1 MPTRWIQRIFP
12 PIVTGPTVLL
22 VGVKLISSGFKN
34 WLGGSG
40 PCMNMPEAGL
50 YSLCPSVNAPHPLP
64 WGATEFIGLLDQ
76 MTELNKADNSRVGVL
91 GIHHNYIV

>member
-1 MPTRWIQRIFP
+1 
-12 PIVTGPTVLL
+12 
-22 VGVKLISSGFKN
+22 
-34 WLGGSG
+34 
-40 PCMNMPEAGL
+40 MNMPETGL